1 MADGIKSR
9 IDRMRTELNRS
20 TDFLYAKWP
29 RRILT
34 TIVVIVVLFGLF
46 GFFGVPLILRH
57 VLTTQV
63 ATSINRPVTIG
74 KIAFNPYR
82 LRLDLDQLHI
92 ADRDPQKPFVDLGHL
107 RVKVS
112 WTSLFRLAPVVQEL
126 TIVRPAL
133 HLVRTGDQQFN
144 FSDLLVTRT
153 PPQPASKLQRFAVSN
168 IRIQDGDVR
177 FDDQVLNQSHAIEHL
192 ELGVPFIADLPAD
205 TDIFVQ
211 PLLHMVVDGST
222 FLIGGRALPFLAEPE
237 SSIGVSINHFNL
249 ALYMGYVP
257 AKLPIKLPAGAL
269 SAFLQVHFV
278 QTPAGPII
286 RITGNTSLDGL
297 DVRDSAN
304 APLAGFKHANAVLD
318 DVEPLG
324 NIFHLGAITLDT
336 LNVVLVRN
344 RDGTTNLTSS
354 DGAPGFSAVV
364 VAGNRRCRSGTGSE
378 PCDSGTRARH
388 RDRFTRPARR
398 HGRPGTRISGDEQTA
413 FLDCGVRAACREPL
427 DHSVGVTRCT
437 SVTCARRRGSF
448 NGAAGRLCRSFELYR
463 SGPIRSFESTR
474 RQQRRLP
481 TPLLVQGEVGAFRA
495 G

>member
-9 IDRMRTELNRS
+9 IDRMRTRLNRS

-63 ATSINRPVTIG
+63 ATSINRPVAVG

-107 RVKVS
+107 HVKVS
-112 WTSLFRLAPVVQEL
+112 WTSLFRLAPVVTEL
-126 TIVRPAL
+126 TVVRPAL

-153 PPQPASKLQRFAVSN
+153 PPQPSSKSQRFAFSN

-211 PLLHMVVDGST
+211 PLLHMVVDGSP
-222 FLIGGRALPFLAEPE
+222 FLIGGRALPFLAEP
-237 SSIGVSINHFNL
+237 
-249 ALYMGYVP
+249 
-257 AKLPIKLPAGAL
+257 
-269 SAFLQVHFV
+269 
-278 QTPAGPII
+278 
-286 RITGNTSLDGL
+286 
-297 DVRDSAN
+297 
-304 APLAGFKHANAVLD
+304 
-318 DVEPLG
+318 
-324 NIFHLGAITLDT
+324 
-336 LNVVLVRN
+336 
-344 RDGTTNLTSS
+344 
-354 DGAPGFSAVV
+354 
-364 VAGNRRCRSGTGSE
+364 
-378 PCDSGTRARH
+378 
-388 RDRFTRPARR
+388 
-398 HGRPGTRISGDEQTA
+398 
-413 FLDCGVRAACREPL
+413 
-427 DHSVGVTRCT
+427 
-437 SVTCARRRGSF
+437 
-448 NGAAGRLCRSFELYR
+448 
-463 SGPIRSFESTR
+463 
-474 RQQRRLP
+474 
-481 TPLLVQGEVGAFRA
+481 
-495 G
+495 